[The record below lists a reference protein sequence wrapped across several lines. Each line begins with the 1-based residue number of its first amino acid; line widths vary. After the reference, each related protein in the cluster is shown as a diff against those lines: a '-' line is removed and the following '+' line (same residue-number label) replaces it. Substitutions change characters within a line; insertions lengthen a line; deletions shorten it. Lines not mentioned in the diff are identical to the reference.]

1 MLSDHFT
8 RIFRQER
15 RQVRD
20 TLLDLVQA
28 FQKRDRDRIASLLT
42 QAAVYTGPHFSYDE
56 ESLYPLLEEIF
67 GREYIEKQLCDH
79 DRVIGTAK
87 KLIELAGKDRLTN
100 DDVATVRGTRDRLQ
114 KTGLNLI
121 QWANEVRRRP
131 AIVRE

>member
-8 RIFRQER
+8 RIFRQEH

-42 QAAVYTGPHFSYDE
+42 RAAVYTGPHFSYDE

-87 KLIELAGKDRLTN
+87 QLIELAGKDRLTN

>member
-8 RIFRQER
+8 RIFRQEH